1 MTHSFNLGMTQNYA
15 KSASIHLR
23 SPLARLHKGLA
34 KSLSLRSIFKYLF
47 CALVL
52 GLLWTKSASA
62 TQMMIFV
69 LQEGDTFPH
78 ALIEGKNLKGG
89 LTLDLHKAL
98 GQELNRDI
106 KNMIVPRKRMANLL
120 ETGEADVLCF
130 GRPEWFGTTILWSKY
145 FIPYVDV
152 LVARQHAKR
161 PNSILDLANVPVG
174 TVNGYSYPEI
184 EKTLGPMF
192 IREVAPSPK
201 SNLAKLAAGR
211 MDYAVTDTL
220 SLAHFI
226 KTSTPTPEFHAQNLV
241 IADTKTACALSKK
254 STITLDQLNLAI
266 DKIVASGKFDAILQ
280 QYR

>member
-1 MTHSFNLGMTQNYA
+1 MTHSSNLGMTQNCA
-15 KSASIHLR
+15 RSAHKHLR
-23 SPLARLHKGLA
+23 AFPYKAPKVIAKMHSLTLA
-34 KSLSLRSIFKYLF
+34 FK
-47 CALVL
+47 CAVCVLVL
-52 GLLWTKSASA
+52 ALSGVESARA
-62 TQMMIFV
+62 AQMLIFV
-69 LQEGDTFPH
+69 VQEGDTFPH

-145 FIPYVDV
+145 FIPYTDV
-152 LVARQHAKR
+152 LVSRQNAKR
-161 PNSILDLANVPVG
+161 PTEILDLANLPVG

-184 EKTLGPMF
+184 EKILGPMF

-220 SLAHFI
+220 SLAHFL
-226 KTSTPTPEFHAQNLV
+226 KTSAPTPQFHSQNLV

-254 STITLDQLNLAI
+254 SAISLDQLNLAI

>member
-1 MTHSFNLGMTQNYA
+1 MLL
-15 KSASIHLR
+15 KSAIACLVC
-23 SPLARLHKGLA
+23 L
-34 KSLSLRSIFKYLF
+34 
-47 CALVL
+47 CA
-52 GLLWTKSASA
+52 SASVQAESANA
-62 TQMMIFV
+62 TQIVTFV
-69 LQEGDTFPH
+69 VQEGDTFPH
-78 ALIEGKNLKGG
+78 ALIEGKTLKDG

-98 GQELNRDI
+98 GKELNRDI
-106 KNMIVPRKRMANLL
+106 KSMIVPRRRMANLL

-145 FIPYVDV
+145 FIPYIDV
-152 LVARQHAKR
+152 LVARQNAKL
-161 PNSILDLANVPVG
+161 PTNILDLANVPVG

-184 EKTLGPMF
+184 EKILGPMF

-226 KTSTPTPEFHAQNLV
+226 KTTTPTPQFHAQNLV
-241 IADTKTACALSKK
+241 IAGTKTACALSKK
-254 STITLDQLNLAI
+254 SSITLDQLNLAI
-266 DKIVASGKFDAILQ
+266 DKIVASGKFDALLQ

>member
-1 MTHSFNLGMTQNYA
+1 MTHSSNLGMTQ
-15 KSASIHLR
+15 KC
-23 SPLARLHKGLA
+23 ARLVQKHLA
-34 KSLSLRSIFKYLF
+34 SSCSLRREAHVKAFPLTLAFKCLVYALF
-47 CALVL
+47 TTQ
-52 GLLWTKSASA
+52 LWTENASA
-62 TQMMIFV
+62 AQMMTFV
-69 LQEGDTFPH
+69 VQEGDTFPH

-89 LTLDLHKAL
+89 LTFDLQKAL

-152 LVARQHAKR
+152 LVARQNAKR
-161 PNSILDLANVPVG
+161 PANMIDLANVPVG

-184 EKTLGPMF
+184 EKILGPMF

-220 SLAHFI
+220 SLAHFL
-226 KTSTPTPEFHAQNLV
+226 KTNAPTPQFHDQNLV
-241 IADTKTACALSKK
+241 IAETKTACALSKK
-254 STITLDQLNLAI
+254 SAITLDELNSAI
-266 DKIVASGKFDAILQ
+266 DKIVTSGKLDAIFQ